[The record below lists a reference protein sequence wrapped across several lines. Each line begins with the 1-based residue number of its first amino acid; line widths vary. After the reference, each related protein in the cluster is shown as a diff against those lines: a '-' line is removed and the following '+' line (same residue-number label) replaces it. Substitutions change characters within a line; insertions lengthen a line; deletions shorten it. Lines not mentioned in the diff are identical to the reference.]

1 MWLPSGAP
9 YPSGDTFPTRW
20 ITGYDLKG
28 RTLFFQPQFR
38 PFLMWLERGHLA
50 TETRPLRLDLRGAHL
65 QGDVIPDL
73 GVATAVPD

>member
-1 MWLPSGAP
+1 MFGIYSSGWELSLPTESG
-9 YPSGDTFPTRW
+9 G
-20 ITGYDLKG
+20 TGYDLKG